1 MDYKV
6 GDKVICVNNDQYGR
20 LLTMGKEYRVESV
33 STIHVRVIGDR
44 GGVIDCFSD
53 RFKPADVEHFVFV
66 VGGQWPKIKH
76 PSLGAA
82 EEYAQRFCQSNP
94 NRTAHI
100 FPCDAVVST
109 FQSKQELVVTRV

>member
-33 STIHVRVIGDR
+33 STIYVRVIGDS
-44 GGVIDCFSD
+44 GTMIGCFSN
-53 RFKPADVEHFVFV
+53 RFKPADVEHYVFV
-66 VGGQWPKIKH
+66 VGQGAPKFKH
-76 PSLGAA
+76 PSLEAA
-82 EEYAQRFCQSNP
+82 EVEAQRLCKQFP
-94 NRTAHI
+94 GRIAHV